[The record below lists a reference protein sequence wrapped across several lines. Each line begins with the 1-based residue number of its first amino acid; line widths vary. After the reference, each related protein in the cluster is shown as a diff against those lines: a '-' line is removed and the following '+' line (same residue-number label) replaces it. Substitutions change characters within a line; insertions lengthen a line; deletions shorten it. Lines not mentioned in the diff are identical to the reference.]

1 MKKLV
6 SLAAVIIGLGGYAWW
21 SSTRPTSTPPIATT
35 SPGSESTTIPT
46 TTPPNTTTPP
56 PSATPTPDKTPSAVY
71 KDGTYKGKLANTI
84 YGTIQVSAVISGGK
98 LTDVKYLQYP
108 TERGTTSMLS
118 QKSMPIMKQEA
129 LAKQSAAVDNI
140 SGATQTV
147 DGFKETLG
155 NALIQ
160 AKA

>member
-1 MKKLV
+1 
-6 SLAAVIIGLGGYAWW
+6 
-21 SSTRPTSTPPIATT
+21 
-35 SPGSESTTIPT
+35 
-46 TTPPNTTTPP
+46 
-56 PSATPTPDKTPSAVY
+56 
-71 KDGTYKGKLANTI
+71 
-84 YGTIQVSAVISGGK
+84 
-98 LTDVKYLQYP
+98 
-108 TERGTTSMLS
+108 
-118 QKSMPIMKQEA
+118 MPIMKQEA